1 VSKKKRR
8 VYGYGYP
15 CGKRKRGLAARVA
28 AAGESLGGDVF
39 GAEQDDGGVVLA
51 AHGRLA
57 NAVIADARLG

>member
-1 VSKKKRR
+1 
-8 VYGYGYP
+8 
-15 CGKRKRGLAARVA
+15 LAARVA